1 MHERAIEHL
10 SRDRVMARL
19 IERIG
24 PCRLRADRQREP
36 FAALVRSVTFQQ
48 LNGTAAEAIFNRF
61 IALFPRNGFPTPQ
74 QVLDMP
80 VDRMRSA
87 GLSGSKSIAIKDI
100 AAKARDGA
108 VPTRVEAARLSDE
121 ELVERL
127 TTIRGVGPWT
137 VEMLLIFT
145 LGRKDV
151 FPVTDFGVRKGFA
164 LTYGFQ
170 EMPSAK
176 ELIEHG
182 EPWRPFRSIA
192 SWYLWRAVDS
202 LKQKES
208 PSDTK
213 VQ

>member
-10 SRDRVMARL
+10 SRDRKLARL

-24 PCRLRADRQREP
+24 PCGFRVDRKREP

-48 LNGTAAEAIFNRF
+48 LHGVAAETIFNRF
-61 IALFPRNGFPTPQ
+61 IALFPANGSPTPQ
-74 QVLDMP
+74 QILDVP
-80 VDRMRSA
+80 VEKMRGA
-87 GLSGSKSIAIKDI
+87 GLSGAKTTAIKDI
-100 AAKARDGA
+100 AAKAREGV
-108 VPTRVEAARLSDE
+108 VPTRAEATGLTDA

-164 LTYGFQ
+164 LAYGFK
-170 EMPSAK
+170 EMPTPK
-176 ELIEHG
+176 DLLPHG
-182 EPWRPFRSIA
+182 ESWRPFRSIA
-192 SWYLWRAVDS
+192 SWYFWRAADAS
-202 LKQKES
+202 K
-208 PSDTK
+208 
-213 VQ
+213 